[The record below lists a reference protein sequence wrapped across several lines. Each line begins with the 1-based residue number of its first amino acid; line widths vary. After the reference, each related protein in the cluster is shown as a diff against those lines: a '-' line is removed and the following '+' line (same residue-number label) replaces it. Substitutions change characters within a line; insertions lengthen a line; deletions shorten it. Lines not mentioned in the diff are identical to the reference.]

1 MNVFADL
8 LTFLGQDKF
17 QQFLDET
24 HFEFFYN
31 LHHIKIQCQL
41 LRNLFIMGNENVRD
55 DFDIMENQRM
65 MKA

>member
-24 HFEFFYN
+24 LFGYFYN

-41 LRNLFIMGNENVRD
+41 LRHLFITGNENVRD